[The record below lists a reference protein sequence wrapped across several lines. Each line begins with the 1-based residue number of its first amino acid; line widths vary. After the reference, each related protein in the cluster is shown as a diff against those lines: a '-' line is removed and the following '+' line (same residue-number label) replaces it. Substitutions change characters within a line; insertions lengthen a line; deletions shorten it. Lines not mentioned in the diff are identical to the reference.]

1 MGTGASLLDTD
12 SRRLPSAVR
21 QHQAPPWSSEKCLY
35 WTLTNAKTNDWERH
49 GLNALPRHNVWPN
62 STRQVTDRY
71 SACTLNYKS
80 PTAFIDYTSGSSGS
94 CRIPMPVHV
103 IANHVRIKDPYPY
116 PGIRTYGYVFQVLV
130 CRQPGPYVRI
140 LPRDPYVRMPGSPMP
155 YVRIPAFRTP
165 RSSMWFPSNSYGTT
179 NA

>member
-1 MGTGASLLDTD
+1 LDTD

-155 YVRIPAFRTP
+155 YVRIPAFRT
-165 RSSMWFPSNSYGTT
+165 
-179 NA
+179 